1 MNRSFL
7 RAALLAALPGILS
20 WAQLPAAAP
29 SSARQTTAPVRRSG
43 GTVTGAV
50 KDTTGGIIP
59 KALVTLTD
67 QNGTTQTV
75 STADDGTFRF
85 RGVAPGTYTI
95 AAAFQ
100 GLQQTGVLLVSVKP
114 GQIANANITMAVGE
128 QKQQLTVTE
137 SANEVS
143 VDPANNATAT
153 TLTGEDLSALPDDP
167 DDLQADL
174 QALAGPSA
182 GPGGN
187 QVYIDGFSGG
197 TLPPKETIR
206 EIRINSNPFS
216 AEFDR
221 LGYGRIQIFTKPG
234 SDKFHGQANYT
245 ISDGVWNSR
254 NPFLTVDPPFRTQRF
269 GGNVSGPI
277 SKTASFFFDVD
288 RRNIDDNGIINATTL
303 NTALDPVR
311 TQSFF
316 PTPQRRTTVSPRV
329 DWQLGQ
335 NNTLSFRYRY
345 EANNKTPTGVGA
357 FYLPGSGYN
366 SYDTEHSG
374 QVVDT
379 MVLGAH
385 AINETRFMFD
395 REAQSYQSQSN
406 APQIDVA
413 NSFVTGGST
422 YGSSFDVQNYYE
434 LQNYT
439 TITRGAHTT
448 KFGVRIRTSQV
459 NDYSN
464 KNFNGIYAF
473 LGGTGSIVGADG
485 SLIPDQR
492 QTSIQQYQLTQFLL
506 QQGASQEQILANGGG
521 PSRFTITQGNPSM
534 KFYQLDFGPFVQDD
548 WKVKPNLTLSLG
560 LRWESQTN
568 IADTS
573 DWAPR
578 VGFAWS
584 PGSGGNG
591 HGKTVIRGG
600 FGMFYD
606 RFKATNVLNAYRFN
620 GQNQIPYIVTN
631 SPSLLLQ
638 YYLAGTAPPTA
649 DLTVDPRFNSRYQID
664 SHLQSP
670 YLMQTVIGV
679 EHQLFKRTTVTVNYM
694 NARGNH
700 ELLTRDINAPYPVS
714 LPGNFLPSPFGNIGP
729 IYNYESTGIFRQNQ
743 LMVGINAQQGRRLS
757 LFGRYVYGYSNSDTD
772 GLSTVPSN
780 QYNLAQDYGRSA
792 LDYRHSLFLGGSVA
806 AKWGLRF
813 SPFIVAHTG
822 IPFNITTGTDLYETG
837 SLSPT
842 ARPALV
848 SGQDAAA
855 GPGGL
860 ILSTPLGYL
869 NTVPLPGQSIIERNA
884 ISGPGY
890 VGINLRVSR
899 TWGFGTTKF
908 AGPSGGARAGGGG
921 HGGFRGGGMDATS
934 EHRYNVTVSVSARN
948 ILNHENLNTP
958 NGSVTSPYF
967 LQSTGITGGY
977 GAEAT
982 ASNQRRIDLQVRF
995 AF

>member
-1 MNRSFL
+1 
-7 RAALLAALPGILS
+7 
-20 WAQLPAAAP
+20 
-29 SSARQTTAPVRRSG
+29 
-43 GTVTGAV
+43 
-50 KDTTGGIIP
+50 
-59 KALVTLTD
+59 
-67 QNGTTQTV
+67 
-75 STADDGTFRF
+75 
-85 RGVAPGTYTI
+85 
-95 AAAFQ
+95 
-100 GLQQTGVLLVSVKP
+100 
-114 GQIANANITMAVGE
+114 
-128 QKQQLTVTE
+128 
-137 SANEVS
+137 
-143 VDPANNATAT
+143 
-153 TLTGEDLSALPDDP
+153 
-167 DDLQADL
+167 
-174 QALAGPSA
+174 
-182 GPGGN
+182 
-187 QVYIDGFSGG
+187 
-197 TLPPKETIR
+197 
-206 EIRINSNPFS
+206 
-216 AEFDR
+216 
-221 LGYGRIQIFTKPG
+221 
-234 SDKFHGQANYT
+234 
-245 ISDGVWNSR
+245 SR

-269 GGNVSGPI
+269 GGNISGPI

-345 EANNKTPTGVGA
+345 EANNKMPTGVGA

-366 SYDTEHSG
+366 SYDTEHNG

-379 MVLGAH
+379 MVLGPH

-395 REAQSYQSQSN
+395 REVQSYQSQSN
-406 APQIDVA
+406 APQINVA

-448 KFGVRIRTSQV
+448 KFGVRIRTSQL
-459 NDYSN
+459 NDYSD

-473 LGGTGSIVGADG
+473 LGGTGSIVGPDG

-506 QQGASQEQILANGGG
+506 QRGASQEEILANGGG

-568 IADTS
+568 ISDKS

-584 PGSGGNG
+584 PGSGSNG
-591 HGKTVIRGG
+591 HGQTVIRGG
-600 FGMFYD
+600 FVTFYD
-606 RFKATNVLNAYRFN
+606 LFKATNVLNAYRFN

-631 SPSLLLQ
+631 NRSLLLQ
-638 YYLAGTAPPTA
+638 YYLAGTAPPTS

-679 EHQLFKRTTVTVNYM
+679 ERQLFRRTTLTVNYM

-700 ELLTRDINAPYPVS
+700 ELLTRDINAQ
-714 LPGNFLPSPFGNIGP
+714 
-729 IYNYESTGIFRQNQ
+729 R
-743 LMVGINAQQGRRLS
+743 GRRLS

-772 GLSTVPSN
+772 GISTVPSN

-837 SLSPT
+837 ALSPT

-848 SGQDAAA
+848 NGPDAAT

-860 ILSTPLGYL
+860 ILNTPVGYL
-869 NTVPLPGQSIIERNA
+869 NTVPVPG
-884 ISGPGY
+884 
-890 VGINLRVSR
+890 
-899 TWGFGTTKF
+899 
-908 AGPSGGARAGGGG
+908 
-921 HGGFRGGGMDATS
+921 
-934 EHRYNVTVSVSARN
+934 
-948 ILNHENLNTP
+948 
-958 NGSVTSPYF
+958 
-967 LQSTGITGGY
+967 
-977 GAEAT
+977 
-982 ASNQRRIDLQVRF
+982 
-995 AF
+995 